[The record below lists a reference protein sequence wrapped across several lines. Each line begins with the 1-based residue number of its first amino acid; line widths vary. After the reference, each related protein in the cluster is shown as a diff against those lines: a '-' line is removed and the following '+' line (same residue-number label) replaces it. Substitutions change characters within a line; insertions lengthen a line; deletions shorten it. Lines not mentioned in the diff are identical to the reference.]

1 MMLADKLYP
10 KSNISIHKKTLQFP
24 IWTVSFPSETEIS
37 VSSLFYYHLF
47 AITFKNLFSAGT
59 RVSRQSNPTVSVTME
74 AETQTEEEQVNIIE
88 PSDPITPM
96 NIGNFAPGTDSMDS
110 DAEIENHE
118 RQLEQTL
125 LQLKIAKSVAE
136 AKQFCTT
143 DLDDFDFFE

>member
-1 MMLADKLYP
+1 
-10 KSNISIHKKTLQFP
+10 
-24 IWTVSFPSETEIS
+24 
-37 VSSLFYYHLF
+37 
-47 AITFKNLFSAGT
+47 
-59 RVSRQSNPTVSVTME
+59 ME

-88 PSDPITPM
+88 PSDPITPID
-96 NIGNFAPGTDSMDS
+96 IGNFAPGTDSLDS

-143 DLDDFDFFE
+143 DLDDFDDEEDDLEDFFE

>member
-1 MMLADKLYP
+1 
-10 KSNISIHKKTLQFP
+10 
-24 IWTVSFPSETEIS
+24 
-37 VSSLFYYHLF
+37 
-47 AITFKNLFSAGT
+47 
-59 RVSRQSNPTVSVTME
+59 ME

-88 PSDPITPM
+88 PSDPIMPK

-110 DAEIENHE
+110 DAEIENHV

-143 DLDDFDFFE
+143 DLDDIDEEDGFEDFFE

>member
-1 MMLADKLYP
+1 
-10 KSNISIHKKTLQFP
+10 
-24 IWTVSFPSETEIS
+24 
-37 VSSLFYYHLF
+37 
-47 AITFKNLFSAGT
+47 
-59 RVSRQSNPTVSVTME
+59 ME

-96 NIGNFAPGTDSMDS
+96 YIENFASGTDSMDS
-110 DAEIENHE
+110 DDVEIENHE

-125 LQLKIAKSVAE
+125 LEQLKIAKSVAE

>member
-1 MMLADKLYP
+1 
-10 KSNISIHKKTLQFP
+10 
-24 IWTVSFPSETEIS
+24 
-37 VSSLFYYHLF
+37 
-47 AITFKNLFSAGT
+47 
-59 RVSRQSNPTVSVTME
+59 ME

-96 NIGNFAPGTDSMDS
+96 DIGNFASGTDSMDS

-125 LQLKIAKSVAE
+125 LEQLMIAKSVAE

>member
-1 MMLADKLYP
+1 
-10 KSNISIHKKTLQFP
+10 
-24 IWTVSFPSETEIS
+24 
-37 VSSLFYYHLF
+37 
-47 AITFKNLFSAGT
+47 
-59 RVSRQSNPTVSVTME
+59 ME

-96 NIGNFAPGTDSMDS
+96 DIGNFASGTDSMDS

-125 LQLKIAKSVAE
+125 LEQLKIAKSVAE

-143 DLDDFDFFE
+143 DLDDFDLFE

>member
-1 MMLADKLYP
+1 
-10 KSNISIHKKTLQFP
+10 
-24 IWTVSFPSETEIS
+24 
-37 VSSLFYYHLF
+37 
-47 AITFKNLFSAGT
+47 
-59 RVSRQSNPTVSVTME
+59 ME

-96 NIGNFAPGTDSMDS
+96 DIGNFASGTDSMDS

-125 LQLKIAKSVAE
+125 LEQLKIAKSVAE